1 VGIEVGGA
9 QLNIANG
16 VREFAV
22 ASPDRVAV
30 IDGDRSSTFAE
41 VHDRSN
47 RVAQMLLS
55 SDLQPGAH
63 VAFLS
68 ANRLEYVEVAAGIA
82 KAGMVMIPLNPRS
95 PGPELAF
102 VTEHS
107 DAQAFIG
114 DNALAAQAAQAAGG
128 LERVWSFDGTDLG
141 SEYEAALASAGDS
154 DPMVRVAETEPF
166 TIAYTSGTTGDPK
179 GVMISHRSRT
189 LTFYCAA
196 LDWGFGPARRTIA
209 VAPMFHG
216 AGFAFA
222 YGAVHTGGTLSML
235 RAFDPTELLAMVER
249 DRPHTIFLVPAHA
262 IFLRQLGEDALAGY
276 DTSSLETIYFNAAPL
291 PQPVKEW
298 VDAAFPTAGLHE
310 LYGSTE
316 AGVVTDL
323 RPDRIMD
330 KECCVGP
337 PWFMNEVELRDDDGS
352 PTPHGE
358 VGELY
363 TRSPFLMNGYYKNP
377 EATAA
382 STTDDGFFSAGD
394 LAWQDDDNCL
404 YIVDRKKDMIISGG
418 SNVYPSEVEAA
429 VVQMEGVAEV
439 AVIGVE
445 DDTWGERVAAV
456 IVSSSGEPLDAS
468 DLDARC
474 RAVLADYKVPR
485 QWEFV
490 DELPR
495 NAGGK
500 VLKRDLRESLSTDQR
515 AAT

>member
-1 VGIEVGGA
+1 MGIEVGGA

-16 VREFAV
+16 IREFAV

-30 IDGDRSSTFAE
+30 IDGTRASTFAE

-47 RVAQMLLS
+47 RVAQMLLATG
-55 SDLQPGAH
+55 LHPGAH

-102 VTEHS
+102 VTDHS

-114 DNALAAQAAQAAGG
+114 DDGLSAQASEAASG
-128 LERVWSFDGTDLG
+128 LDRVWSFDGTELG
-141 SEYEAALASAGDS
+141 EDYEAALATAAAD
-154 DPMVRVAETEPF
+154 DPFVQVPETEPF

-196 LDWGFGPARRTIA
+196 LGWGFGPARRTIA

-235 RAFDPTELLAMVER
+235 RSFDPIELLAMVER
-249 DRPHTIFLVPAHA
+249 DRPHTIFMVPAHA
-262 IFLRQLGEDALAGY
+262 IFLRQLGEEVLAGY

-298 VDAAFPTAGLHE
+298 VHAAFPHVGIHE

-330 KECCVGP
+330 KERCVGP

-352 PTPHGE
+352 PTPRGE

-363 TRSPFLMNGYYKNP
+363 TRSPFLMNGYYKNV

-394 LAWQDDDNCL
+394 LAWQDGDNCF

-429 VVQMEGVAEV
+429 IVQIEGVAEA
-439 AVIGVE
+439 AVIGLD
-445 DDTWGERVAAV
+445 DDTWGERVVAV
-456 IVSSSGEPLDAS
+456 IVSTSGEALDAAR
-468 DLDARC
+468 LDAQC
-474 RAVLADYKVPR
+474 RARMADYKVPR

-490 DELPR
+490 ADLPR

-500 VLKRDLRESLSTDQR
+500 VLKRDLRESLSSRTS
-515 AAT
+515 